1 MTINFPHKNLASC
14 PWNHALGY
22 DSEMGSI
29 LYNAEMKKM
38 GMSQSDLGRQVGVER
53 SDINKYL
60 RGSNTAVSF
69 ERILEMAEAVDL
81 EVDVTIKRK
90 KG

>member
-1 MTINFPHKNLASC
+1 MAGNVVELKRKVLAKI
-14 PWNHALGY
+14 
-22 DSEMGSI
+22 EI
-29 LYNAEMKKM
+29 EMKKM
-38 GMSQSDLGRQVGVER
+38 GMSQGELGRQLGVER

-81 EVDVTIKRK
+81 EVDVTVKKRK
-90 KG
+90 G